1 MNIEGQ
7 VRQLPLFEPPIDPAL
22 LVRARAAGLSIGD
35 VLSDMNV
42 SLPNYRFSVMLQKA
56 NEVVG
61 EVRNLGGHC
70 FQRSRKGMRRRCL
83 SFALVRKYACWRLS
97 EMSA

>member
-61 EVRNLGGHC
+61 EVRNLGGAL
-70 FQRSRKGMRRRCL
+70 L
-83 SFALVRKYACWRLS
+83 SALEKRDAEALS
-97 EMSA
+97 LLRWSGSAPVGG